1 MSGCPSFSSLSF
13 YHINIF
19 HSRVFHRLPPTGSVN
34 VPDSTRSS
42 IFHTV
47 YKEKK
52 ILQNCSGRI
61 SSGSLVSILGPTGSG
76 KTSLLNILASRVPCG
91 ASNGS
96 KLTGSFRVNGQ
107 MRDEQ
112 KFRRVSA
119 YVLQDDLLFAHLTV
133 FETLMLAANFYLPDE
148 LPDSEKKEVVMG
160 VLTELGLLK
169 AKDTII
175 GDDKVRGVSG
185 GERKR
190 ANIAA
195 QLICDPA
202 VLFLDEPTSGLD
214 SFQAQSVMEA
224 MKVLSCVLCALFPS
238 PIFLSL

>member
-1 MSGCPSFSSLSF
+1 
-13 YHINIF
+13 
-19 HSRVFHRLPPTGSVN
+19 
-34 VPDSTRSS
+34 
-42 IFHTV
+42 
-47 YKEKK
+47 
-52 ILQNCSGRI
+52 
-61 SSGSLVSILGPTGSG
+61 
-76 KTSLLNILASRVPCG
+76 
-91 ASNGS
+91 
-96 KLTGSFRVNGQ
+96 